1 MTSEQTRV
9 VLIKPGDTLV
19 IGGVTVPDAETADR
33 WVAALRDMGF
43 RCAITDQDAS
53 IAVAEHGG
61 ELDRM
66 RENLRQLRA
75 MVSHKLGFNVEMPVP
90 ALVELLIDAEIR
102 RPNAGGDA

>member
-1 MTSEQTRV
+1 MTTDETRV

-19 IGGVTVPDAETADR
+19 IGGVTVPDAATVER
-33 WVAALRDMGF
+33 WMTDLRDMGF

-53 IAVAEHGG
+53 IAVAEKGG

-66 RENLRQLRA
+66 RENLRQLRS
-75 MVSHKLGFNVEMPVP
+75 MVSHKLGFNVDVPVP
-90 ALVELLIDAEIR
+90 TLVDLLIDAEIR